1 MLSND
6 DTLAAL
12 RNEEDVMT
20 KIFGNGTLKVCN
32 EKMMLSIW
40 GQAIELEEDP
50 LEKEIVKTLAQD
62 ASQID
67 QDDIAL
73 SSPTVEALSLGSN
86 TSIANFSIPLQKK
99 VELRMKS
106 SYQRDLEKIQHL
118 ICNDEYTNIDIGKSS
133 MYMIQVGIQTC
144 WTNNI
149 MVAMELKDGSYVLD
163 KLKDEYKHMN
173 DEVLNLASTLQKSS
187 SYQLPCQ
194 I

>member
-1 MLSND
+1 MASEENISKASSILKVLNRIDSKTNLYVIEKRAAYPRLYLLSND

-86 TSIANFSIPLQKK
+86 TSIANFSIPLLKK

-106 SYQRDLEKIQHL
+106 SYQRDLEKF
-118 ICNDEYTNIDIGKSS
+118 NI
-133 MYMIQVGIQTC
+133 
-144 WTNNI
+144 
-149 MVAMELKDGSYVLD
+149 
-163 KLKDEYKHMN
+163 
-173 DEVLNLASTLQKSS
+173 
-187 SYQLPCQ
+187 
-194 I
+194 